1 MIPSSLHILQPNELV
16 HLDYMEINGQDILV
30 LKCKGTGWN
39 WARMTPNKTSE
50 TTVKMFERYMMTFD
64 RPRIVVTDHGPAF
77 SNNFIE
83 FLHANHIEHHY
94 SSYYRPRSNAPAERT
109 VRSIKDVL
117 LKIPNFTE
125 RNLRA
130 AVFTINQHQAQDGSG
145 SPSQRF
151 FRRHI
156 RTNLP
161 MLMKKELKHKDLMR
175 IRSEKQQKAARKQGK
190 RSADT
195 FEEGDSVRIQNMA
208 NSRWDKSGTI
218 KEVRTSD
225 DGQGVS
231 FLISLPN
238 GRETIRHRSH
248 LRHNL
253 NRYTRVSEIR
263 VRFDM
268 KVDKEG
274 EERKKAER
282 KKVVQPLKLQ
292 KSKSADN
299 SDTWEIA
306 RNQNKDDET
315 GIAAR
320 TRSKAAIDMSGIP
333 IKSALKRRTLEN

>member
-1 MIPSSLHILQPNELV
+1 
-16 HLDYMEINGQDILV
+16 
-30 LKCKGTGWN
+30 
-39 WARMTPNKTSE
+39 MTPNKTAE
-50 TTVKMFERYMMTFD
+50 TTTKMFERYMTSYD
-64 RPRIVVTDHGPAF
+64 RPRIV
-77 SNNFIE
+77 E
-83 FLHANHIEHHY
+83 FLHAHHIEHHY
-94 SSYYRPRSNAPAERT
+94 SSYYRPRSNAPSERT

-125 RNLRA
+125 RNLRT
-130 AVFTINQHQAQDGSG
+130 AVFAINQHQAQDGSG

-161 MLMKKELKHKDLMR
+161 MLIRKELKHEDLMQ
-175 IRSEKQQKAARKQGK
+175 IRSEKQQKAARKKGK
-190 RSADT
+190 MSADT

-248 LRHNL
+248 LRHNI
-253 NRYTRVSEIR
+253 NRYTRISETR

-274 EERKKAER
+274 EDRKKAER
-282 KKVVQPLKLQ
+282 KKIVQPLKLQ
-292 KSKSADN
+292 KLKSADS
-299 SDTWEIA
+299 SDSWEIA
-306 RNQNKDDET
+306 SNQNKDDET
-315 GIAAR
+315 GIVAH
-320 TRSKAAIDMSGIP
+320 TRSKVATDMSEIP
-333 IKSALKRRTLEN
+333 IKSALKKRTLEN

>member
-1 MIPSSLHILQPNELV
+1 ML
-16 HLDYMEINGQDILV
+16 IN
-30 LKCKGTGWN
+30 
-39 WARMTPNKTSE
+39 
-50 TTVKMFERYMMTFD
+50 
-64 RPRIVVTDHGPAF
+64 
-77 SNNFIE
+77 
-83 FLHANHIEHHY
+83 
-94 SSYYRPRSNAPAERT
+94 
-109 VRSIKDVL
+109 
-117 LKIPNFTE
+117 
-125 RNLRA
+125 
-130 AVFTINQHQAQDGSG
+130 
-145 SPSQRF
+145 
-151 FRRHI
+151 
-156 RTNLP
+156 
-161 MLMKKELKHKDLMR
+161 KELKHKDLMR

-195 FEEGDSVRIQNMA
+195 FVEGDSVRIRNMQNGC
-208 NSRWDKSGTI
+208 WDKSGTI

-248 LRHNL
+248 LRYNL
-253 NRYTRVSEIR
+253 NRYTRVSEIK
-263 VRFDM
+263 VRFDT

-333 IKSALKRRTLEN
+333 IKSALKKRTLEN